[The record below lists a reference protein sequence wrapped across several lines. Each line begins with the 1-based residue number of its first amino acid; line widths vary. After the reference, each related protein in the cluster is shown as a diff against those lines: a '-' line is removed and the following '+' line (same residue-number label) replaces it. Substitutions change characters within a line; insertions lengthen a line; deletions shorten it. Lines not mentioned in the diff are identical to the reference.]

1 MSDIEIFARQVQR
14 RSAEHKQAMALLWS
28 NELYGLMVSVLRQEL
43 DSMVRVIFLL
53 GQKST
58 VRDKLVADSVY
69 GRKWK
74 IGREQVTDRQMVAF
88 AQELHGWTA
97 SVYKFGCAFI
107 HLSALH
113 DYSARDPLQL
123 LPLSER
129 EDILSHCRYYHGGP
143 ISPEADFMDLVP
155 FLPRAL
161 EKVADNLECHL
172 DDLINGRSLADT
184 I

>member
-28 NELYGLMVSVLRQEL
+28 NKLYGLMVSVLRQEL

-53 GQKST
+53 GQEPT
-58 VRDKLVADSVY
+58 VREQLVADSVY

-74 IGREQVTDRQMVAF
+74 IGREPVTDRKMVDF
-88 AQELHGWTA
+88 AQKLYGWTA

-123 LPLSER
+123 LPSDER
-129 EDILSHCRYYHGGP
+129 EDILSHCRHYHGGP
-143 ISPEADFMDLVP
+143 VSPEAGFADLIS
-155 FLPRAL
+155 FLPLVL
-161 EKVADNLECHL
+161 EKVADNLEFHL
-172 DDLINGRSLADT
+172 DDLLNGRSLET
-184 I
+184 V

>member
-1 MSDIEIFARQVQR
+1 VSDILIFARQVRR
-14 RSAEHKQAMALLWS
+14 RSKEHKLAMTLLCS
-28 NELYGLMVSVLRQEL
+28 HQLYGLMVSVLRQEL

-53 GQKST
+53 GQELPI
-58 VRDKLVADSVY
+58 RDKLIADSVY
-69 GRKWK
+69 GRKWR
-74 IGREQVTDRQMVAF
+74 IGREQVTDRRMVEF

-123 LPLSER
+123 LPVNER
-129 EDILSHCRYYHGGP
+129 EDILDHCRHYHGGP
-143 ISPEADFMDLVP
+143 VNPEAGFRDLVP
-155 FLPRAL
+155 FLPNAL
-161 EKVADNLECHL
+161 KKVADNLDWHL
-172 DDLINGRSLADT
+172 DDLINGRSLEET